1 MLDGDEQGG
10 SPPFRKEKS
19 RMNIALVGGIERNE
33 AELAQIARRA
43 GHTLEYHGGHI
54 GGRGADGLR
63 AVIERADLVVLQ
75 TLVNSH
81 GSMYLTKKVARQLGK
96 GLVIVRTFG
105 PAKLEALLC
114 ELEEGVKPLASPSV
128 GCCA

>member
-1 MLDGDEQGG
+1 
-10 SPPFRKEKS
+10 
-19 RMNIALVGGIERNE
+19 MNIALVGGIERNE
-33 AELAQIARRA
+33 AELTKIARRA

-63 AVIERADLVVLQ
+63 ALIERADLVVLQ

-81 GSMYLTKKVARQLGK
+81 GSMYLAKKVARQLGK

-105 PAKLEALLC
+105 PAKLEALLG
-114 ELEEGVKPLASPSV
+114 ELEEGVKPFASPSV